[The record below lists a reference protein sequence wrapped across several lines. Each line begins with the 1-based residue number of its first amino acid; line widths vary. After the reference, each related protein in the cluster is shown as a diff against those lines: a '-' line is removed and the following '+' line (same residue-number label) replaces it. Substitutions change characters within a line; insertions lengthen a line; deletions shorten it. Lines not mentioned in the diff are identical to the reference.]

1 MTRPAPPPSAQA
13 GPFGGYLSK
22 STGKGINELFEQ
34 DLADDWT
41 GGAEAAERIGPL
53 LFSLTVYTAVRFAFL
68 IVGITLPLPCGV
80 FAPTLAIGAG
90 VVASLILSD
99 NQEDAR
105 ARCRRAPAWNPHQ
118 G

>member
-68 IVGITLPLPCGV
+68 RSFQRRQHVRLPPKDHVVGRDAAHVREAVAVPNGII
-80 FAPTLAIGAG
+80 AIG
-90 VVASLILSD
+90 VATSGRS
-99 NQEDAR
+99 
-105 ARCRRAPAWNPHQ
+105 
-118 G
+118 